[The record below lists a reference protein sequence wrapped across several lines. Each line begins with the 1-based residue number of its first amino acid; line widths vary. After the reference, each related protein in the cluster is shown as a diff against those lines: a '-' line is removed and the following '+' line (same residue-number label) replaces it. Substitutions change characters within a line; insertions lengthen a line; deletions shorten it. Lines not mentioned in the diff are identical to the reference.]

1 MRASRM
7 TIRRWMIA
15 VTVVA
20 AIIASVQFAQ
30 RSRRFQ
36 RLAKWHESQANA
48 FAATAAI
55 LKPPIVDDA
64 IAAEVAEAL
73 QQIEEGKPRWRLVD
87 KFGLGQGMIPI
98 PVTVQQAERAEKQR
112 KRAEA
117 FLWAMM
123 DRARYVQSQ
132 HLADYHVEMGQKYR
146 QAALRPW
153 MLVPPDP
160 PGPVR

>member
-1 MRASRM
+1 MRACRM

-15 VTVVA
+15 VAVVA
-20 AIIASVQFAQ
+20 AIIASVQFAL

-48 FAATAAI
+48 IATAAI

-64 IAAEVAEAL
+64 IAAEAAEAL
-73 QQIEEGKPRWRLVD
+73 QQIEEGTPRWRLVD

-117 FLWAMM
+117 FQWAMM
-123 DRARYVQSQ
+123 DSARYVQSQ

-146 QAALRPW
+146 RAALRPW
-153 MLVPPDP
+153 LLVARDP
-160 PGPVR
+160 PLPVR